1 MSLNEKESEVFNI
14 PKEGLGEQP
23 NSHWKKTLAIVLTIA
38 SAIYDFS
45 PIDLMPLLPY
55 DNLGL
60 TGAALLN
67 LAQQFVVDQESK
79 LVKIL
84 KYAKWIFVILVVI
97 AFLLFGGVVALLMN
111 LMMK

>member
-1 MSLNEKESEVFNI
+1 VSLNEKEPEVFNI
-14 PKEGLGEQP
+14 PEEGLGKRP
-23 NSHWKKTLAIVLTIA
+23 NSHWKKTLAIVLAIA

-45 PIDLMPLLPY
+45 PIDLMPLLPF

-111 LMMK
+111 LMMR

>member
-1 MSLNEKESEVFNI
+1 
-14 PKEGLGEQP
+14 
-23 NSHWKKTLAIVLTIA
+23 
-38 SAIYDFS
+38 
-45 PIDLMPLLPY
+45 
-55 DNLGL
+55 
-60 TGAALLN
+60 LN

-111 LMMK
+111 LMMR